1 MCVSNFW
8 SQTYLRRQTEEAF
21 PKTNPL
27 SPFKQRLSAASKRS
41 GDESKRTLFLG
52 VKG

>member
-1 MCVSNFW
+1 MCVSSFW

-27 SPFKQRLSAASKRS
+27 SSFKQRLRAASKQT
-41 GDESKRTLFLG
+41 GNESKRTLFLG
-52 VKG
+52 VKR